1 MSQDMPRTPNAAYW
15 AYWADQAELDAMNP
29 MPHEPQTWIN
39 TLWTALDHARESFTD
54 EQWDEITMAMQCN
67 TEELGCIDPIILED
81 MDTERSRNG

>member
-1 MSQDMPRTPNAAYW
+1 MPRTPNAAYR

-67 TEELGCIDPIILED
+67 TEELGCVDPIILED
-81 MDTERSRNG
+81 MDTERGRNG